1 MVGAGAGDSVAGDSM
16 DRLQQLK
23 VFDESKAGVKG
34 LVDSGVTRIPPI
46 FVIPPEDISGDE
58 TSSGELT
65 QTQFT
70 IPVVDLG
77 DISSRRPDA
86 VAEVRQAAE
95 MVGFFQVVNHG
106 IPGRVMEMMLE
117 GARKFHELPREVK
130 AEYYTRELTK
140 NVKFMSNFDL
150 YESKSANWRD
160 TLFCVMGPEPLDPHD
175 LPFVCRDITM
185 EYSEEVRKL
194 GITLFELL
202 SEALGLKPDHL
213 IGMDC
218 AKGHVILTNYY
229 PPCPEPELT
238 MGTTKHSDPDFLTLL
253 LQDHIGGLQIQY
265 QNQWIDVPPAP
276 GALVVNIGDLLQL
289 ISNDRFKSVEHR
301 AVAKNV
307 GPRVSIA
314 CFFTLH
320 LYQSTML
327 YGPIKELLSEDQPP
341 VYKETSIIDF
351 ITYYD
356 GKGLDGKSALTHFK
370 LQRFHAERIFKVDV
384 EDLAY
389 TMEVEV
395 NEKIDAYTFGVV
407 ALDIL
412 SDLVVAAYGLLPCRP
427 VGGLLPFSPGG
438 GLLPWCPGGGLFT
451 GGFIGGAGRL
461 FTGAASGVVDALF
474 IRQKIRRNRNEP
486 GESGALSH
494 DEKKF
499 TKIGSLLKILG
510 DKGKALEFE
519 WAKWVNVIK
528 DHISDFG
535 SARTCD
541 PESSNWTS
549 FAGTFGYS
557 APGEL
562 AYTMEVHEKINII
575 AREL

>member
-1 MVGAGAGDSVAGDSM
+1 MWHTYVESAGARAVKHYCFEQNGGPGDSVAGDSI

-77 DISSRRPDA
+77 DISSKRPDT
-86 VAEVRQAAE
+86 VAEVRRAAE

-150 YESKSANWRD
+150 YESKFANWRD
-160 TLFCVMGPEPLDPHD
+160 TLFCVRGPEPLDPHD

-218 AKGHVILTNYY
+218 AKGHVIL
-229 PPCPEPELT
+229 
-238 MGTTKHSDPDFLTLL
+238 S
-253 LQDHIGGLQIQY
+253 GLQIQY
-265 QNQWIDVPPAP
+265 QNQWIDVPPVP
-276 GALVVNIGDLLQL
+276 GALVL
-289 ISNDRFKSVEHR
+289 ISNDRFKSVDHR

-307 GPRVSIA
+307 GPRLSIA

-341 VYKETSIIDF
+341 VYRETSIIDF

-370 LQRFHAERIFKVDV
+370 LQR
-384 EDLAY
+384 
-389 TMEVEV
+389 
-395 NEKIDAYTFGVV
+395 
-407 ALDIL
+407 
-412 SDLVVAAYGLLPCRP
+412 
-427 VGGLLPFSPGG
+427 
-438 GLLPWCPGGGLFT
+438 
-451 GGFIGGAGRL
+451 
-461 FTGAASGVVDALF
+461 
-474 IRQKIRRNRNEP
+474 
-486 GESGALSH
+486 
-494 DEKKF
+494 
-499 TKIGSLLKILG
+499 
-510 DKGKALEFE
+510 
-519 WAKWVNVIK
+519 
-528 DHISDFG
+528 
-535 SARTCD
+535 
-541 PESSNWTS
+541 
-549 FAGTFGYS
+549 
-557 APGEL
+557 
-562 AYTMEVHEKINII
+562 
-575 AREL
+575 